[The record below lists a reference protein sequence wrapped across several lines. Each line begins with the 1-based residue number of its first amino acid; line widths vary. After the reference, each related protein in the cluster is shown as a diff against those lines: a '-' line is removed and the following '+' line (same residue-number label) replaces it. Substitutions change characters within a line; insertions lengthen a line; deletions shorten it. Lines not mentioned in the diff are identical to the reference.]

1 VTLLGTLGQVAGG
14 VAGAGTG
21 NTEAIT
27 EGSKLGET
35 GAVGTPAAVKTTA
48 NTVANVANTAA
59 KVAKAG
65 ASASEFLTSGSTWK
79 GIGLC
84 IAGGLLVL
92 LGLLQLTGRDV
103 SSVVQAA
110 RP

>member
-1 VTLLGTLGQVAGG
+1 MSALGLTAP
-14 VAGAGTG
+14 
-21 NTEAIT
+21 I
-27 EGSKLGET
+27 SPSFDPFHS
-35 GAVGTPAAVKTTA
+35 AVQTTA
-48 NTVANVANTAA
+48 STVV

-65 ASASEFLTSGSTWK
+65 VSVSEFLTSGSTWK